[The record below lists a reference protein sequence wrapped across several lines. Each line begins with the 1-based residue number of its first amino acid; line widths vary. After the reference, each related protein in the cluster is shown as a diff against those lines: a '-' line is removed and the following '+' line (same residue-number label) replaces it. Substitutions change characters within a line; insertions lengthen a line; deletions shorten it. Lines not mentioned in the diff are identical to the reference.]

1 MIIKFIECIPVPG
14 KENAFSQAQE
24 AWKSVSECNG
34 FISQY
39 GGWDHNSSN
48 AVVLSLWCDQSSV
61 NEFMLSVHDD
71 IAEKNFQYQTYQQCT
86 VHYLTIEQLIS
97 NHKYI
102 NPSEVGFIRIA
113 DCKLKQNG
121 QQHFFKD
128 QQSIWNPF
136 MSSCSGMLGGYI
148 AKFNDE
154 PDRYMVISFWQDQQS
169 HSQYITNQFQM
180 ARNQVN
186 LDAYVDSLAGYQI
199 PAVKSW
205 GFTKKIF

>member
-39 GGWDHNSSN
+39 GGWDNNSSN
-48 AVVLSLWCDQSSV
+48 AIVLSLWHDQSSV

-71 IAEKNFQYQTYQQCT
+71 IAEKNSQYQTYQQCT
-86 VHYLTIEQLIS
+86 VHYLTIEQLIA
-97 NHKYI
+97 I
-102 NPSEVGFIRIA
+102 NPSEVGFIRID
-113 DCKLKQNG
+113 DCKLKQNAK
-121 QQHFFKD
+121 QNFFKD
-128 QQSIWNPF
+128 QQSILNPLI
-136 MSSCSGMLGGYI
+136 SSCSGMLGGYI
-148 AKFNDE
+148 AKFNKE
-154 PDRYMVISFWQDQQS
+154 PDRYMVISFWQDRQS
-169 HSQYITNQFQM
+169 NSQYITNQFQI

-186 LDAYVDSLAGYQI
+186 LNAYVDCLASYQI

-205 GFTKKIF
+205 GFT

>member
-1 MIIKFIECIPVPG
+1 MIIKFIECIPVSG

-39 GGWDHNSSN
+39 GGWDNNSSN
-48 AVVLSLWCDQSSV
+48 AVVLSLWHDQRSV

-71 IAEKNFQYQTYQQCT
+71 IAEKNSQYQTYLQCT
-86 VHYLTIEQLIS
+86 VHYLAIEQLIANS
-97 NHKYI
+97 GYI
-102 NPSEVGFIRIA
+102 NPSDVGFIRIA

-121 QQHFFKD
+121 KQHFFKD
-128 QQSIWNPF
+128 QQSIWNPL

-148 AKFNDE
+148 AKFNEE

-169 HSQYITNQFQM
+169 HSQYITNQFQI

-186 LDAYVDSLAGYQI
+186 LNAYVDCLASYQI

-205 GFTKKIF
+205 GFT